1 MPTAVRAVRT
11 ACSSMSKGGL
21 RRDTANSL
29 DCRAGSHRSPGG
41 GGGAEQDQRRTAF
54 HWRHPTS
61 LLAKLRMGLRAIEQ
75 ETSHLTPQ
83 VIRLN
88 EGLTQVAG
96 GLEAIDKHLVG
107 TIDAAV
113 KQDRYQ

>member
-1 MPTAVRAVRT
+1 MILLTPLTAVLVLIVLLAVAVGLIKISGVRR
-11 ACSSMSKGGL
+11 SIGG
-21 RRDTANSL
+21 T
-29 DCRAGSHRSPGG
+29 
-41 GGGAEQDQRRTAF
+41 
-54 HWRHPTS
+54 PTS
-61 LLAKLRMGLRAIEQ
+61 FLAKLRLGLRAIEQ

-83 VIRLN
+83 VIKLN

-113 KQDRYQ
+113 KQERYQ